1 MIKSGTMKKAIDVL
15 KLTNKI
21 IKGEFNKN
29 WESFLSQIEKIFCV
43 EGALLAFLE
52 NGTIKLKYPSVK
64 LKKLFKKCGGNEIPE
79 IQFNLEKMEKEAL
92 LKNGYLLLEDIKD
105 KKERLKPW
113 IDINMKDALLLSIKS
128 KNSVYGSLV
137 LLSSKKMELNS
148 KEIELLKLIAD
159 SIANEL
165 DKQEYVKQLEMERE
179 KSEKHIEL
187 LKFLDQKLSQNVSK
201 EAMIESLKK
210 IKSLLSLERMCF
222 LFAPENL
229 YLELNEN
236 SLFGSIITSK
246 NRPIYEIW
254 RTNTTVITEI
264 CTPDRKYKH
273 VIFIPITYHNNT
285 IAVFAF
291 AFQEEPPSS
300 LRGELENIKTALT
313 HFITMLHT
321 YRNIKIVASEL
332 SETEEGLIQAFVS
345 TTEAKDIYTKGHS
358 EHVAHYSKIIAKK
371 LNLDREQQEMIYNAG
386 LLHDIG
392 KIGIPDMILLK
403 PGKLT
408 PFENEIMKYH
418 PLISYEIVKNIPKFR
433 GIAQCIRHHHE
444 KIDGSG
450 YPDGLKGEKIELG
463 AKILAIAD
471 IFDALTTDR
480 PYRKALKPKEA
491 IEKLKKE
498 KVDQDILKKVESELV
513 NSFIRELPSS
523 TFIPEQIEKI
533 RKEVVDLDFMTGL
546 KRREFIVRAMDE
558 YIKNAKP
565 FTLFFIDIK
574 NMAYINFK
582 YGRDV
587 ADRIVLFVADELKKI
602 LKNGIIS
609 RIGTDEFMFIYEKS
623 DKENFKNKIKKELR
637 KGILEK
643 IKNKNCV
650 INEKEAEKTIGCYI
664 TYACYPEDGKTS
676 EELLYI
682 CSLKKKI
689 ESYKY
694 YAEIHN

>member
-1 MIKSGTMKKAIDVL
+1 MIKLDTMNDSIEVL
-15 KLTNKI
+15 KLSNRI

-29 WESFLSQIEKIFCV
+29 WKAFLEHIEQIYGV
-43 EGALLAFLE
+43 DGALLAFLE
-52 NGTIKLKYPSVK
+52 NGALKFKYLSPRLESLLKNTTILESQ
-64 LKKLFKKCGGNEIPE
+64 L
-79 IQFNLEKMEKEAL
+79 NLEREYEEKL
-92 LKNGYLLLEDIKD
+92 LKNGYIFLESLEKC
-105 KKERLKPW
+105 KKEMNLR
-113 IDINMKDALLLSIKS
+113 IDAGINRALLLPIKS
-128 KNSVYGSLV
+128 NNSFYG
-137 LLSSKKMELNS
+137 LLILILSR
-148 KEIELLKLIAD
+148 KEVFDHKDIEPLKLIAD
-159 SIANEL
+159 SIASEI
-165 DKQEYVKQLEMERE
+165 DKQKYLKQLEIERE

-187 LKFLDQKLSQNVSK
+187 LKFLDQKLSQNVSR
-201 EAMIESLKK
+201 ETVVESLKK

-222 LFAPENL
+222 LFAPEDL
-229 YLELNEN
+229 YLELNED
-236 SLFGSIITSK
+236 SLFGSISLSK
-246 NRPIYEIW
+246 NKPIYDVW

-273 VIFIPITYHNNT
+273 VIFIPIVHRNNT

-291 AFQEEPPSS
+291 AFQNDPPNT
-300 LRGELENIKTALT
+300 LRIELENIKTALT

-371 LNLDREQQEMIYNAG
+371 LHLDREQQEMIYNAG

-403 PGKLT
+403 PGRLT
-408 PFENEIMKYH
+408 PFEYEIMKYH

-444 KIDGSG
+444 RIDGSG

-491 IEKLKKE
+491 IKILKKE
-498 KVDQDILKKVESELV
+498 KVDQGILKKVENDLV
-513 NSFIRELPSS
+513 NSFIKELPSS
-523 TFIPEQIEKI
+523 TFIPEQIEKL
-533 RKEVVDLDFMTGL
+533 RKEIIDLDFATGL
-546 KRREFIVRAMDE
+546 KRRQFIVRIMDD
-558 YIKNAKP
+558 YIEQSKP
-565 FTLFFIDIK
+565 FTLFLVDIK
-574 NMAYINFK
+574 NTAYINFK

-587 ADRIVLFVADELKKI
+587 ASRVIMFVADELKKI
-602 LKNGIIS
+602 LKEEPIA
-609 RIGTDEFMFIYEKS
+609 RVGTDEFMFIYKYKEP
-623 DKENFKNKIKKELR
+623 ENFKKRIQNALR
-637 KGILEK
+637 KGISEK

-650 INEKEAEKTIGCYI
+650 IDERELKESIGCYI
-664 TYACYPEDGKTS
+664 TFAHYPEDGKTS
-676 EELLYI
+676 EELLYR
-682 CSLKKKI
+682 CYLKKKV
-689 ESYKY
+689 ESCQY
-694 YAEIHN
+694 YAKIYN